1 MTIHVPHPPA
11 TRPASTY
18 PFWLCWAT
26 ASVVG
31 AAPGLILACVYA
43 VIDVDALLAVYALPP
58 ALMTSVV
65 VVMILAPG
73 ILVGLGVGKGQARA
87 TAGKLK
93 REWLWANT
101 IGFGL
106 TWCFAWSLV
115 SGKLEGFNREP
126 NVVATG
132 VFILF
137 AYTIYLLLPQL
148 VILGVIDLDWLDWA
162 MSEGTLAVPISL
174 FWGLVMGI
182 PIIAVISLSRGEWQA
197 DVSFAAV
204 ATLAAI
210 VAAQAIVSGQAVD
223 VMLNAENTSDS
234 AGDT

>member
-1 MTIHVPHPPA
+1 M
-11 TRPASTY
+11 
-18 PFWLCWAT
+18 
-26 ASVVG
+26 
-31 AAPGLILACVYA
+31 
-43 VIDVDALLAVYALPP
+43 
-58 ALMTSVV
+58 
-65 VVMILAPG
+65 
-73 ILVGLGVGKGQARA
+73 
-87 TAGKLK
+87 
-93 REWLWANT
+93 
-101 IGFGL
+101 
-106 TWCFAWSLV
+106 
-115 SGKLEGFNREP
+115 
-126 NVVATG
+126 
-132 VFILF
+132 F

-162 MSEGTLAVPISL
+162 MSDGMMAVPISL

-223 VMLNAENTSDS
+223 AMLNAENTSDG